1 MTIGER
7 LKMLREQN
15 GMTLEEVARH
25 LGIGRSTVFR
35 YENGTVTNI
44 PSDKIGMLARMFDVT
59 PSYIMGWTDEPSA
72 RRVIPIVVPDSERF
86 VKLVHYMSTADYVL
100 VMQAFERAEKKLKE
114 AEDGQIHP

>member
-7 LKMLREQN
+7 LKYLREQN
-15 GMTLEEVARH
+15 KMTLEEVANQ

-44 PSDKIGMLARMFDVT
+44 PSDKISTLARIYNVT
-59 PSYIMGWTDEPSA
+59 PSYIMGWTDEPST
-72 RRVIPIVVPDSERF
+72 RRAIPIVVPDSERF

>member
-7 LKMLREQN
+7 LKYLREQN
-15 GMTLEEVARH
+15 KMTLEEVANQ

-44 PSDKIGMLARMFDVT
+44 PSDKISMLARIYNVT
-59 PSYIMGWTDEPSA
+59 PSYIMGWTDEPST
-72 RRVIPIVVPDSERF
+72 RRAIPIVVPDSERF

-114 AEDGQIHP
+114 AEGDQIHT